1 MNEKQLFSRNLK
13 AARKKLN
20 LSQAQLAQMLSYS
33 DKAVSKWESG
43 TVLPPSDILP
53 LLAKTLKTDINNLF
67 DFRSESVYFLG
78 IDGGGT
84 KTEFLLTNEK
94 NETIRKLTLS
104 SSNPTS
110 VGIEE
115 SANVFYR
122 GIVEICGNI
131 PLGEVS
137 VFIGAAGCGIEQN
150 KNEIHKRLSRLG
162 LSALNID
169 SDVKNIIAAGLGG
182 QDGVVCIM
190 GTGSIIYTS
199 CENVFHRIGGY
210 GHFIGDTF
218 SGSELGRAA
227 LEAVFSALDKSG
239 PKTLLCEKITKELG
253 SDISKILSDMYGAGK
268 TYMASLAH
276 YVFEAAEEGD
286 AVAADI
292 LNRNIKRFGR
302 QLSAAL
308 SFLPK
313 GKPHKV
319 VLAGGIT
326 TYFDKFIN
334 KLKNEI
340 TADNLEAITV
350 LNKEPVM
357 GAVMLAKEYKNA

>member
-1 MNEKQLFSRNLK
+1 MNEEQLFSRNLK

-20 LSQAQLAQMLSYS
+20 LSQEQLAQMLSYS

-43 TVLPPSDILP
+43 VALPPSNTLP
-53 LLAKTLKTDINNLF
+53 LLAKILKTDINSLF
-67 DFRSESVYFLG
+67 DFRRDAVYFLG

-84 KTEFLLTNEK
+84 KTKFLLTGEQG
-94 NETIRKLTLS
+94 EIIRELTLG

-115 SANVFYR
+115 STNIFYN
-122 GIVEICGNI
+122 GIIEICGDI

-150 KNEIHKRLSRLG
+150 RNIIYKKLG
-162 LSALNID
+162 ELYLSALNIG
-169 SDVKNIIAAGLGG
+169 SDAENIIAAGLNGK
-182 QDGVVCIM
+182 DGVVCIL
-190 GTGSIIYTS
+190 GTGSIVYSVTKNT
-199 CENVFHRIGGY
+199 CHRIGGY

-239 PKTLLCEKITKELG
+239 PKTVLCEKITKELG
-253 SDISKILSDMYGAGK
+253 TDISKILSDMYGTGK

-276 YVFEAAEEGD
+276 YVFEAADEGD
-286 AVAADI
+286 NVAIEI
-292 LNRNIKRFGR
+292 LNSNIKKLACK
-302 QLSAAL
+302 LSAAL

-313 GKPHKV
+313 GNPHKV
-319 VLAGGIT
+319 VLAGGLT
-326 TYFDKFIN
+326 NYFDKFID
-334 KLKNEI
+334 KLNAEI
-340 TADNLEAITV
+340 TADNLECITV
-350 LNKEPVM
+350 L
-357 GAVMLAKEYKNA
+357 